1 MYHWNYFWTF
11 SICIIFKLTT
21 SSGNTQRAGQATD
34 LIAAFDRETRDIRSA
49 KNTVREVQQENSR
62 LQNEACRYGAP
73 NNHGC
78 LLAII
83 DSRNPV
89 RRNEELD
96 NQELESNKLE
106 TKPFENRHPEP
117 KSEKERLEYIAKL
130 AKRRKDMD
138 RILELLD
145 EKENSIKQLKKR
157 TCDVELSGACRTEW
171 ASAIADQYYYL
182 MGPHG
187 PGKRR
192 KRRSLL
198 NVLKGRLSHIP
209 SKH

>member
-1 MYHWNYFWTF
+1 M
-11 SICIIFKLTT
+11 ICIIFKLTT
-21 SSGNTQRAGQATD
+21 SLGNTQRADEATD
-34 LIAAFDRETRDIRSA
+34 LIAAFDRATRDIRSA
-49 KNTVREVQQENSR
+49 KDTVNEVQQEYSR
-62 LQNEACRYGAP
+62 LQSEGCRYGAP

-83 DSRNPV
+83 DSRNPG
-89 RRNEELD
+89 RRSSEELD
-96 NQELESNKLE
+96 NQELESNKKDI
-106 TKPFENRHPEP
+106 KPFEIRHPQP
-117 KSEKERLEYIAKL
+117 QSEEERLEYIAKL

-145 EKENSIKQLKKR
+145 EKETSIKQLKKR

-192 KRRSLL
+192 KRSLL
-198 NVLKGRLSHIP
+198 SVLKGKLSHIP
-209 SKH
+209 NKH